1 MCCRAIQGSSLFK
14 SSLNSEGLEI
24 HSYLCYSCG
33 KRVVEM
39 CNMLKLRASSV
50 ARIWSHQLIE

>member
-50 ARIWSHQLIE
+50 ARIW